1 MIKIPYKKRIHSTDL
16 SNTELV
22 ENIMFELDKP
32 GYDVIRQDQK
42 DIEFKYNIWRFGS
55 SSETFRR
62 VDGGIFEINPEGGS
76 LIFTFY
82 ISLTFEILLTGIIAL
97 ICLFQDPFILVFI
110 IFIWL
115 MFLFRVFAVR
125 DAGMRM
131 LVNVIK
137 ATV

>member
-1 MIKIPYKKRIHSTDL
+1 MFSTDL

-22 ENIMFELDKP
+22 KNIMFELDKL
-32 GYDVIRQDQK
+32 GYDVIREDRK
-42 DIEFKYNIWRFGS
+42 SIEFKYNIWRFGS
-55 SSETFRR
+55 RTETFRR

-97 ICLFQDPFILVFI
+97 IGLFQDPFILHFI
-110 IFIWL
+110 VFIWL
-115 MFLFRVFAVR
+115 MFLFRVFAMR
-125 DAGMRM
+125 DAAKSM

>member
-1 MIKIPYKKRIHSTDL
+1 MFSTDL

-22 ENIMFELDKP
+22 KNIMFELDKL
-32 GYDVIRQDQK
+32 GYDVIREDRK
-42 DIEFKYNIWRFGS
+42 SIEFKYNIWRFGS
-55 SSETFRR
+55 RTETFRR

-97 ICLFQDPFILVFI
+97 IGLFQDPFILHFI
-110 IFIWL
+110 VFIWL

-125 DAGMRM
+125 DTGMRM

>member
-1 MIKIPYKKRIHSTDL
+1 MIKIPYKKRMFSTDL

-22 ENIMFELDKP
+22 KNIMFELDKL
-32 GYDVIRQDQK
+32 GYDVIREDRK
-42 DIEFKYNIWRFGS
+42 SIEFKYNIWRFGS
-55 SSETFRR
+55 RTETFRR

-97 ICLFQDPFILVFI
+97 IGLFQDPFILHFI
-110 IFIWL
+110 VFIWL

-125 DAGMRM
+125 DTGMRM